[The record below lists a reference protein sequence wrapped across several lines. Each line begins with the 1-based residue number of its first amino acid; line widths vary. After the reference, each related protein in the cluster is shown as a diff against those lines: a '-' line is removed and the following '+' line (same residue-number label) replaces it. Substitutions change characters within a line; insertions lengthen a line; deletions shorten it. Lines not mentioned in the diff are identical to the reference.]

1 MVKEKEG
8 AAEERA
14 TGAVA
19 PRVKWDATGM
29 SSSYANVVNVS
40 STREEVTLLF
50 GTNVTLYTGQ
60 EEVTVKLS
68 DRIILS
74 PYAAKRLMI
83 LLNNVMG
90 EHEKR
95 FGQLNLEARPP
106 EPRPAPGETH

>member
-1 MVKEKEG
+1 MPKEKEG

-19 PRVKWDATGM
+19 PKVKWDTTGM

-83 LLNNVMG
+83 LLNNVMS
-90 EHEKR
+90 EHENR
-95 FGQLNLEARPP
+95 FGQLNLEARPA
-106 EPRPAPGETH
+106 PRPAPGETH

>member
-1 MVKEKEG
+1 MAKEKET

-14 TGAVA
+14 TGTAV
-19 PRVKWDATGM
+19 PRFNWDA
-29 SSSYANVVNVS
+29 SSMGTSYANVVNVS

-60 EEVTVKLS
+60 NEVTVKLS

-74 PYAAKRLMI
+74 PFAAKRLMA

-90 EHEKR
+90 EYER
-95 FGQLNLEARPP
+95 RWGQLLIESPSKSPSA
-106 EPRPAPGETH
+106 GEIQ